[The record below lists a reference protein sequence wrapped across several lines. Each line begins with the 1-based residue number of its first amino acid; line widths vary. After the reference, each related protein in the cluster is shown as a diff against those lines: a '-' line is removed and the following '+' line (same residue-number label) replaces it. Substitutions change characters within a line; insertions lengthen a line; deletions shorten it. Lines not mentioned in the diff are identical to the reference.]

1 MVTMVPPMTPFSPP
15 IGRASESNT
24 LTQTTA
30 AENFETTTETLYDDD
45 DLTAMSEI
53 DVTEIASIEGRDY
66 YGDYYDS
73 TDANTEPRC
82 GHLHCFVFVYF

>member
-30 AENFETTTETLYDDD
+30 TENFETTTETLYDD

-73 TDANTEPRC
+73 TDTNTEPRC
-82 GHLHCFVFVYF
+82 GHLHSFVFVYF

>member
-15 IGRASESNT
+15 IGLASESNT
-24 LTQTTA
+24 LTPT
-30 AENFETTTETLYDDD
+30 ENLETTTETLYDDD
-45 DLTAMSEI
+45 LDAMSEI
-53 DVTEIASIEGRDY
+53 NVTEIASIEGRDY

-73 TDANTEPRC
+73 TGANTEPRC